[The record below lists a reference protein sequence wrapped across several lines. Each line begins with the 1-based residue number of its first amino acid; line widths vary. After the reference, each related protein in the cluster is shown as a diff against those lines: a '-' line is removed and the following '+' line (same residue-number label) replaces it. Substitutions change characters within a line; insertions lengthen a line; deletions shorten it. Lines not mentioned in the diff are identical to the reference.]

1 MNVVSLILGDLL
13 SLPLSLILVPLSPSM
28 CIKVPQNCHS
38 VRDYM
43 HPSKECEEFL
53 NCSGFQICMRD
64 YQIDDDAL
72 SFHPFTVIFTGS
84 IVIGLKILFISEK
97 LSSLKKYR
105 VVRQKLTIS
114 ARTARGA
121 GFYYPC
127 LCAGS
132 STHNRP
138 GLAKWGMKTKSEG
151 GRSVEESQIT
161 IQNYV
166 NPNVAENV
174 FEDM

>member
-97 LSSLKKYR
+97 LSSLKCVRR
-105 VVRQKLTIS
+105 VMIICDIHRETK
-114 ARTARGA
+114 RTG
-121 GFYYPC
+121 
-127 LCAGS
+127 
-132 STHNRP
+132 
-138 GLAKWGMKTKSEG
+138 
-151 GRSVEESQIT
+151 
-161 IQNYV
+161 
-166 NPNVAENV
+166 
-174 FEDM
+174 